1 MAYINFKPSDYFATK
16 LYTGNGTD
24 DRAYTGVGFT
34 PDFGWFKERSGTD
47 VNFLVNT
54 VMGANHAVYSNSNAV
69 DDTSVNAVKAFGADG
84 YTLGV
89 NSGVN
94 ENTSTY
100 VNWNWKAGTTSG
112 ISGGTITP
120 SAYSINTTSGFGIY
134 KYAGTGSNGTIA
146 HGLSSAPK
154 MVICKR
160 IAGDTGDWNSGNE
173 GMTSGSY

>member
-1 MAYINFKPSDYFATK
+1 MAYLSFKPTDYFSTK

-94 ENTSTY
+94 ENSSTY

-134 KYAGTGSNGTIA
+134 KYAGTGS
-146 HGLSSAPK
+146 
-154 MVICKR
+154 MER
-160 IAGDTGDWNSGNE
+160 
-173 GMTSGSY
+173 